1 MSAHVI
7 FKTRHLPPSSLVCR
21 PLACRT
27 ILRGG
32 TKPRYMP
39 FVHIA
44 SAQRVQV
51 SRYNPF
57 HAQGDRPISLSEIAL
72 QPADVL
78 IRLHRGPVVHTP
90 QHDVVPQHC

>member
-1 MSAHVI
+1 MSLSKQDT
-7 FKTRHLPPSSLVCR
+7 FPPQVWCVD
-21 PLACRT
+21 PLHAELFCAA
-27 ILRGG
+27 G

-57 HAQGDRPISLSEIAL
+57 HAQGDRQISLTEVAL
-72 QPADVL
+72 KPADIL
-78 IRLHRGPVVHTP
+78 IQLHRGPVVHTP
-90 QHDVVPQHC
+90 QHDVVPPHC